1 MSLAADIAKRML
13 ARRTGTATAKAPVTP
28 PPRPVRV
35 AIAAHKPAQAVAKVG
50 TPVAERLRS
59 APAYVPPRSEPDLVE
74 VYRSLPE
81 VFGPVADGLPVTTPT
96 SVPGRA
102 RGSCKA
108 VDAATGRQCKLPHH
122 PEHPEQHR
130 HERGMFHRV
139 AAPGTTTFPLRE
151 ALELAALASPG
162 AGGGLFDRKGS
173 AIEKR
178 ESRTRIASRSTP
190 PTPETP

>member
-13 ARRTGTATAKAPVTP
+13 ARRAGTATAKAPATP
-28 PPRPVRV
+28 PPRAVRV
-35 AIAAHKPAQAVAKVG
+35 PIVAQKPAQAPAKVG

-59 APAYVPPRSEPDLVE
+59 APLHVPPRSEPDLVE

-81 VFGPVADGLPVTTPT
+81 VFGPVAVTTPT
-96 SVPGRA
+96 SAPVVAGRA

-108 VDAATGRQCKLPHH
+108 VDAATGRQCKLPQH

-139 AAPGTTTFPLRE
+139 AAPGTTSFPLRE
-151 ALELAALASPG
+151 ALDLAALASPG
-162 AGGGLFDRKGS
+162 AGGGMFDRKGS

-178 ESRTRIASRSTP
+178 ESRTRIASRSTT
-190 PTPETP
+190 TPETP